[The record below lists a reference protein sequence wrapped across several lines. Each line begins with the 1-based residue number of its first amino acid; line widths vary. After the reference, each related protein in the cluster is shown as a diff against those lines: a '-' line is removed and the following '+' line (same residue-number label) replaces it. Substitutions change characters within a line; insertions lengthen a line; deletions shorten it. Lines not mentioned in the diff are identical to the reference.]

1 MNLHFGMIS
10 KLVRSK
16 GTDDMLVLWINR
28 MSFRRRSHSTQGTTK
43 IVDNVFIK
51 TCFIVSHNVYDVCK
65 TNFLTVPVPVQ
76 KKELHTVAKTL
87 EGTFLVLSKHR
98 PQGGGML
105 KITTQF
111 RK

>member
-16 GTDDMLVLWINR
+16 GTDDMLVLWIKNR

-51 TCFIVSHNVYDVCK
+51 ICFIVSHNVYDV
-65 TNFLTVPVPVQ
+65 V
-76 KKELHTVAKTL
+76 
-87 EGTFLVLSKHR
+87 R
-98 PQGGGML
+98 P
-105 KITTQF
+105 IS
-111 RK
+111 